1 MKLFVLSGLGICVLC
16 SMCQT
21 RECRPNKGAPWFFF
35 FWEKMYDAFTGND
48 WTMRWN
54 KWMYDAVYEM
64 SGWCVFFFKMSEC
77 TMRFMKW
84 MDDAFLKMSECTMRF
99 MKWMSDAFK
108 SEWMYDAF
116 YVCFFFFFE
125 FVCLLWSCRYEMSC
139 SDETDFHRTMKWS
152 VHLVSWYP
160 IRLVHLRFHRL
171 VVGESPPWLLSVD
184 WTLVTN
190 DVLAHWERVFPSS
203 DYASSLSM
211 YVFMCV
217 IFSFGSHC
225 LRWQK
230 VRM

>member
-1 MKLFVLSGLGICVLC
+1 MRFFMCDAFYGRCVFLKKWVNVRCVLWN
-16 SMCQT
+16 
-21 RECRPNKGAPWFFF
+21 EWA
-35 FWEKMYDAFTGND
+35 
-48 WTMRWN
+48 MRLKVN
-54 KWMYDAVYEM
+54 
-64 SGWCVFFFKMSEC
+64 EC
-77 TMRFMKW
+77 TMRFM
-84 MDDAFLKMSECTMRF
+84 C
-99 MKWMSDAFK
+99 
-108 SEWMYDAF
+108 
-116 YVCFFFFFE
+116 VFFFE

-217 IFSFGSHC
+217 IFFHLDRIVLGDKKSGCSSHVFC
-225 LRWQK
+225 ETGESGLSSHIQLRFYSGLFT
-230 VRM
+230 